1 MIYSLY
7 SEKQLIAA
15 IEERDERIEE
25 MKRNSGWVVYEK
37 MADELEQERELRL
50 IVQENNGFLIEEIN
64 LIRS

>member
-64 LIRS
+64 HLRS